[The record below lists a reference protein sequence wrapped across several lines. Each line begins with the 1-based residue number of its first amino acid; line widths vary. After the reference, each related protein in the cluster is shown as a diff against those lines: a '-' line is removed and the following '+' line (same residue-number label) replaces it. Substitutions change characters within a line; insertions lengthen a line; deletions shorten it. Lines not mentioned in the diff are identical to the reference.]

1 MTTSHQSYPT
11 ITPSDLLSFMRE
23 VEQDT
28 GLLVRYTWEVS
39 HHKETLGKLCLTCA
53 LVPPSVDSQT
63 APEYVSHITWPTS
76 SHKSVL
82 GAMYWLLL
90 NVQSQADAGAFLAGG

>member
-1 MTTSHQSYPT
+1 MTASRQSYPT

-28 GLLVRYTWEVS
+28 GLLVRYTWEIS
-39 HHKETLGKLCLTCA
+39 HRKETLGKLSLTCA
-53 LVPPSVDSQT
+53 LVPPSTDSQT
-63 APEYVSHITWPTS
+63 PPEYVSYITWPTS
-76 SHKSVL
+76 SHRSVL

-90 NVQSQADAGAFLAGG
+90 DVQSQADAGAVLAGG